1 MMGGGLVVGHLL
13 AEGGRHWL
21 DLVVAGLVS
30 VGIGGV
36 ATASLGWRAR
46 VRAAARDIDA

>member
-21 DLVVAGLVS
+21 DLVLAVLAA
-30 VGIGGV
+30 VGVGGV
-36 ATASLGWRAR
+36 ATAWLGWRAR
-46 VRAAARDIDA
+46 SGVDGDGGGG